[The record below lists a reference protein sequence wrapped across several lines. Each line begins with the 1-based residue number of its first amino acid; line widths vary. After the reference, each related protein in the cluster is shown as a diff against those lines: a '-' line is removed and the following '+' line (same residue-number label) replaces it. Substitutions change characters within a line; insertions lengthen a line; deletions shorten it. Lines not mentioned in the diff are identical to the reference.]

1 MVVRDTSLECFYEIL
16 QSGLIGERES
26 LVLKF
31 IMNNPRLTDSEIYLR
46 MGYKN
51 PNAIRPRRRSLVQ
64 YGLIKESGKRICSV
78 SKMRVYCWVVDKEI
92 TMTKFKEKKSNS
104 KTRVK
109 CPMCKGEG
117 YLNKGQTT
125 LNWGEI

>member
-31 IMNNPRLTDSEIYLR
+31 IMENKNLTDSEIYKR
-46 MGYKN
+46 MGYEN

-64 YGLIKESGKRICSV
+64 YGLIKDNGKRVCSV
-78 SKMRVYCWVVDKEI
+78 TGKSCYIWIVDNDI
-92 TMTKFKEKKSNS
+92 TVEKFKVKKGNS

-117 YLNKGQTT
+117 YLDCGQTP
-125 LNWGEI
+125 LKW